1 MSDEQFYEL
10 VAEELKRG
18 SYISGLYAKA
28 FSEANGV
35 KSHAEALYIKYRVAQ
50 LVEQHRSNVRNQ
62 AKTKSQQKANA
73 APREVDAAARADADR
88 LTSAHYISLAL
99 LFIVASIII
108 FLSVRG

>member
-18 SYISGLYAKA
+18 NYISGLYAKA
-28 FSEANGV
+28 FSEAKGV

-50 LVEQHRSNVRNQ
+50 LVEQHRSNMRNQ
-62 AKTKSQQKANA
+62 ARAKSQQKANA
-73 APREVDAAARADADR
+73 ASREADATAKEDADH
-88 LTSAHYISLAL
+88 LTGAHYISLVL
-99 LFIVASIII
+99 LFIVVSIII